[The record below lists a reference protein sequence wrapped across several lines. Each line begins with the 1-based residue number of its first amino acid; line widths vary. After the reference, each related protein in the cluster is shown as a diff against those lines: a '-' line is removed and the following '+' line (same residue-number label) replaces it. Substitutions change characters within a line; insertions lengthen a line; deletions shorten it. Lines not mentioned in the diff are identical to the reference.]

1 MAKADGVSKRN
12 LFISEK
18 LPKEETYALSDQMRR
33 AAISIPSN
41 IAEGNGGKS
50 LTDYARFLD
59 IARGSEY
66 ELETQFEICIM
77 LGYLTEADSKKVFE
91 LINEIGRMLHTL
103 ITKLK
108 DPSKN

>member
-1 MAKADGVSKRN
+1 MAKVDGVSKRN

-77 LGYLTEADSKKVFE
+77 LGYLTETDCKKVFE

-108 DPSKN
+108 TQSKN